1 MRELFGSNAKA
12 VVMID
17 EIDEETYNQIL
28 AMIGD
33 RSFFSPIRIMPD
45 CHKGEGS
52 VIGFTMPIPE
62 DTRIIPNIVGVDQSC
77 GMLSF
82 LLDRGILGRFSRGE
96 INRLIRERV
105 PLGMNVN
112 KKPFDMVEF
121 GWDILN
127 KKAEIFTRNFNKRYG
142 TNHGQPYYNI
152 DWFDDLCER
161 IGIDRHYAECSIGS
175 LGGGNHFIEFGID
188 EGGHPWL
195 TIHTGSRNLGL
206 RTANY
211 WQRKAEERA
220 KEFNAHE
227 VQKVIEQIKS
237 TRPKTEWQEMIS
249 FAKRTFN
256 IKEGFEFLK
265 GNDSFG
271 YLTDALFCNQ
281 YATENRHAISTAI
294 DEVLDLWFID
304 KIETIHNYIDPRDFI
319 IRKGAVASY
328 KDERFILP
336 FNMEDGMFICE
347 GLSNPEWN
355 FSSPHGAGRV
365 LSRTKANELLKA
377 DDARKSMDEKGIFT
391 SELPTD
397 ELKGAY
403 KPMAIIEAAIAP
415 TAKILHRIKP
425 IINIKAPS
433 EKRREKKHALKT
445 EVLR

>member
-1 MRELFGSNAKA
+1 MRELVGSNATA
-12 VVMID
+12 IVMID
-17 EIDEETYNQIL
+17 EIDEETHNQIL

-77 GMLSF
+77 GMLTF
-82 LLDRGILGRFSRGE
+82 LLDREFLYRDFADV
-96 INRLIRERV
+96 NRAIRERV

-127 KKAEIFTRNFNKRYG
+127 KKAEEFTKAYNRRYG

-152 DWFDDLCER
+152 DWFADLCAR
-161 IGIDRHYAECSIGS
+161 IGIAQDYAECSIGS

-188 EGGHPWL
+188 EGGSPWL
-195 TIHTGSRNLGL
+195 TVHTGSRNLGL

-220 KEFNAHE
+220 KEFNTHE

-237 TRPKTEWQEMIS
+237 TRPKNEWEEMIS

-256 IKEGFEFLK
+256 IKEGFEYVQHK
-265 GNDSFG
+265 DAFG
-271 YLTDALFCNQ
+271 YLTDSLFCNQ
-281 YATENRHAISTAI
+281 YATENRHAIVSAI
-294 DEVLDLWFID
+294 DDCIDLWLLD
-304 KIETIHNYIDPRDFI
+304 SIETVHNYIDPRDFI
-319 IRKGAVASY
+319 IRKGAVSSY
-328 KDERFILP
+328 KGELSILP
-336 FNMEDGMFICE
+336 FNMEDGLLICE
-347 GLSNPEWN
+347 GKSNPDWN
-355 FSSPHGAGRV
+355 FSAPHGAGRI
-365 LSRTKANELLKA
+365 LSRTKAKQVLNVE
-377 DDARKSMDEKGIFT
+377 DARKSMDERGIFT
-391 SELPTD
+391 TELPAD

-403 KPMAIIEAAIAP
+403 KPAAIIEAAIFP
-415 TAKILHRIKP
+415 TAEIIHRIKP

-433 EKRREKKHALKT
+433 QERKEKKHAFKT